1 MNGSCLEFKNPI
13 RDAISRIRFAPQS
26 NNLLISSWDSS
37 LRLHAVDCSQL
48 RLEASFEAALLDCCF
63 QEETVAFSAGSDGSI
78 TRYDLESGISNK
90 IGNHDDIATCVEY
103 STETRQV
110 FTAGFDKKIIA
121 WDVFGAKPQV
131 FLKNLDADVESMSLS
146 GFELI
151 VAVGS
156 SVDIY
161 DLRNLDQS
169 VRTNESCMD
178 VTIRCV
184 SSIPYSKGYAVG
196 SIDGRVNLEISYPSG
211 SNNTGYM
218 FRCYPR
224 SRDGRNHVVPVNDIA
239 FNPLISGVFV
249 TGDNAG
255 YVTAWDAKSRRRLFD
270 VILSAPSIVTSC
282 SVNLNNIASLTYNH
296 GGQILAV
303 ASSHTYQEATEMSV
317 VPFLLL
323 QVQPFNI
330 YAIR

>member
-270 VILSAPSIVTSC
+270 LPSC
-282 SVNLNNIASLTYNH
+282 SNSIASLTYNH

-303 ASSHTYQEATEMSV
+303 ASSHTYQEATEIEKPPQIFVHKLDESYLRSV
-317 VPFLLL
+317 SDGSSS
-323 QVQPFNI
+323 
-330 YAIR
+330 RK